1 MRPDKQPILKP
12 FDFVLAAKIA
22 VHSNTD
28 FRLAQLAQTFNV
40 SLSTIHAS
48 LIRAEA
54 ARLLSRS
61 SGHFRAIR
69 PSLQEFAISGLKY
82 AFPAVMGPS
91 TRGVPT
97 SIGTPI
103 LAKHFEPGGI
113 LVPVWPHPEGKVFGS
128 ELVPLHPSV
137 PRAALEDD
145 RFYEILGLVDA
156 VRIGAARE
164 REIAISELQAKL

>member
-1 MRPDKQPILKP
+1 MRPDKQPTLKP
-12 FDFVLAAKIA
+12 FDFVLATKLA
-22 VHSNTD
+22 VNRETD
-28 FRLAQLAQTFNV
+28 YRLAQLAEEFDV

-61 SGHFRAIR
+61 SGAFRALR

-97 SIGTPI
+97 SVGTPV
-103 LAKHFEPGGI
+103 LAKH
-113 LVPVWPHPEGKVFGS
+113 LDRK
-128 ELVPLHPSV
+128 SV
-137 PRAALEDD
+137 
-145 RFYEILGLVDA
+145 V
-156 VRIGAARE
+156 
-164 REIAISELQAKL
+164 